1 MRALVCVVTRPG
13 QCVDIPL
20 ERRLFHPSGAGSDER
35 RTPVVVVDVW
45 VMHVEVVF
53 DHGDEFVCDD
63 DVPLGSLFVFQ
74 RRVALWPVSDG

>member
-1 MRALVCVVTRPG
+1 MRALVRVVARPG

-20 ERRLFHPSGAGSDER
+20 ERRLFHSSGPGSDER

-45 VMHVEVVF
+45 VVHVEVVF
-53 DHGDEFVCDD
+53 DQGDELVCDD

-74 RRVALWPVSDG
+74 RRVALWPVSDR